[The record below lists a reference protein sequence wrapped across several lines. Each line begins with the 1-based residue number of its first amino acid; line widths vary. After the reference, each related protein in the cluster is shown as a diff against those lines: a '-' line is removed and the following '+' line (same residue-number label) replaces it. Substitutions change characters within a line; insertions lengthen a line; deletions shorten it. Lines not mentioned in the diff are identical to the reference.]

1 MNLRS
6 KLGLEV
12 EYWLEN
18 SWWSIKLSM
27 KGEVGCTWN
36 GGGLPVTSQVSLVFG
51 NVRHSIVCLHDWL
64 VICCGIYHTTLIYPS
79 MNCHNIQYK
88 KNYKS
93 KKLPHCCYCLWFYM
107 EWHPPKQRIM
117 RKCSMQSAHKRNS
130 TCSKTYL
137 YHTVEPTS
145 SFSFC
150 FIGHTYILLS
160 SLLFNLRLN
169 GIRYSVKN
177 STCSFYN
184 LPLQHLMTFNFVS
197 QYLL

>member
-117 RKCSMQSAHKRNS
+117 RKCSMQSAHKRNGFLHVQRHICTTRLS
-130 TCSKTYL
+130 RLLVSHFAL
-137 YHTVEPTS
+137 LDIHI
-145 SFSFC
+145 FFC
-150 FIGHTYILLS
+150 PPCFLIWD
-160 SLLFNLRLN
+160 
-169 GIRYSVKN
+169 
-177 STCSFYN
+177 
-184 LPLQHLMTFNFVS
+184 
-197 QYLL
+197 

>member
-1 MNLRS
+1 MRLSIDLR
-6 KLGLEV
+6 KVGEV
-12 EYWLEN
+12 
-18 SWWSIKLSM
+18 LSM
-27 KGEVGCTWN
+27 YGEEGCTWN

-64 VICCGIYHTTLIYPS
+64 VICCRIYHTTLIYPS

-88 KNYKS
+88 KKLQIQNTATLLLLPAVLSGMASTKTENYEKVQHAICTQ
-93 KKLPHCCYCLWFYM
+93 K
-107 EWHPPKQRIM
+107 EWV
-117 RKCSMQSAHKRNS
+117 S
-130 TCSKTYL
+130 TCLKTYL

-145 SFSFC
+145 SFSFR

-177 STCSFYN
+177 STCSF
-184 LPLQHLMTFNFVS
+184 F
-197 QYLL
+197 

>member
-88 KNYKS
+88 KTTNPKNCHTIVIVCGS
-93 KKLPHCCYCLWFYM
+93 IWNGIHQNRELWESAACNLHTKGMGFYM
-107 EWHPPKQRIM
+107 FKDI
-117 RKCSMQSAHKRNS
+117 
-130 TCSKTYL
+130 
-137 YHTVEPTS
+137 
-145 SFSFC
+145 
-150 FIGHTYILLS
+150 
-160 SLLFNLRLN
+160 
-169 GIRYSVKN
+169 
-177 STCSFYN
+177 
-184 LPLQHLMTFNFVS
+184 FVPHGWADF
-197 QYLL
+197 

>member
-1 MNLRS
+1 MSIDLRI
-6 KLGLEV
+6 V
-12 EYWLEN
+12 
-18 SWWSIKLSM
+18 
-27 KGEVGCTWN
+27 GEVLNCQWKE
-36 GGGLPVTSQVSLVFG
+36 GGLYLKWWGFTGHIPSLLSFWKCTPF
-51 NVRHSIVCLHDWL
+51 HSVPTWL
-64 VICCGIYHTTLIYPS
+64 VSDFLWDLSYNTHISLNELSQHP
-79 MNCHNIQYK
+79 IQ
-88 KNYKS
+88 
-93 KKLPHCCYCLWFYM
+93 KKLQIQKIATLLLLSVVLYGMASTKTENYEKVQHAICTQK
-107 EWHPPKQRIM
+107 EWV
-117 RKCSMQSAHKRNS
+117 S